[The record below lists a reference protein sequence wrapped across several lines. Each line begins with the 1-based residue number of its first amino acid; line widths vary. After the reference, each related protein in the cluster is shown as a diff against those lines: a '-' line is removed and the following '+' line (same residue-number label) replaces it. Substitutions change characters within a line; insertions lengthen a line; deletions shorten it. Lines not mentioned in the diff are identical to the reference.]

1 MKKKIIKRNLIAFL
15 MKISVIM
22 LLIVLGAGIT
32 YGRSGLAQE
41 LLKRTVTI
49 DAEQRDLKSV
59 LNQLEKSA
67 KVRFS
72 YVPTLVRDQKV
83 SLTMHN
89 QPLEEVLVKILRP
102 LRIQYSVSGNYIIL
116 NRDSNSNKP
125 IPTPSSSSSTN
136 ETTFVEEILPVDRTV
151 SGKVVDEKGVG
162 LPGVNILLK
171 GTTRGMS
178 TNADGNF
185 QMTVPDGVQ
194 TLVFSFVGYLP
205 KEAALSAQQTSL
217 NIQLEVD
224 QKALEEV
231 VVVGYGVQKKS
242 TLTGSVVSVSGK
254 DIVKSPAVN
263 VTNSLQGRLP
273 GVIATNR
280 TGEPGRDDAQILI
293 RGRSTFGNNQPLLV
307 IDGVPRPT
315 EGLGRIDPQS
325 IESITVLKDGAAAI
339 YGARAANGVILV
351 ETKRGVEGKPRFDFS
366 YNQGFSQPT
375 RILKLTDAVEHAL
388 ARNEAAVR
396 NGMTTMPFSNA
407 EIELFRNGSDPN
419 LYPNTD
425 WVKETL
431 KPWTPQN
438 KMNLTIN
445 GGSQRVLYFFNV
457 GMLNQDGHFVNN
469 PTNYKQYEVRANI
482 DANINSNMRVSLN
495 IAGRL
500 EKRMYPSTGTW
511 VNFVNILSALPT
523 IPARYPNGL
532 IAAGRLGENPLL
544 RDQVGYLSQERLPI
558 QSTLS
563 AQYKVPFIKGMTV
576 DASYSFDFTH
586 DFNKTFQKPYSYWQ
600 YVPATQD
607 YINVKSTFYA
617 NPSVQDYFGR
627 VFAQTYNLRLG
638 YAKTIGSHSID
649 AMVGAERAQN
659 SGNNFSASRRNFPT
673 TTLLDLNFGGSSLS
687 DLGNSGSS
695 FLTRRDNYFGRAG
708 YNYKE
713 KYLAEFLFRYD
724 GSPIFPED
732 KRYGFFPGASVGWVV
747 SQEPFMSSLSSVDR
761 LKVRAS
767 YGELGND
774 NISDAYAYLRT
785 YSIGR
790 SYNFGG
796 VDVLGLSPGVLP
808 NQNYT
813 WEVLKTI
820 NLGLEASLWKSKLGI
835 EFDIF
840 SQKRSSILAAR
851 QLSISDTYGF
861 SALPPEN
868 IGKVSNYGFELILSH
883 RNNIGGL
890 NYSAKGNISFARNKY
905 VYFDEV
911 PKAAEYQNQTGK
923 PIGAPLIWATG
934 GIYRTQEE
942 IDNSVHLPTAR
953 VGDVIYLDYNGDGV
967 INNNDQY
974 RLNKSETPE
983 IVFGMDM
990 SANYKDFDLNLF
1002 FQGQGNAVYFPGIT
1016 GLGGASNSAAFRA
1029 KDRWT
1034 PENPNG
1040 SMPRSGGNFPQ
1051 MSEFNMYK
1059 ATFVRLKTLEI
1070 GYRLPQKLLSKVG
1083 LSNLRVYTNAFNLFT
1098 LSSVSFMDPEGR
1110 GDGADLNSTRTDAN
1124 YYPQLKV
1131 FNFGVNLSF

>member
-375 RILKLTDAVEHAL
+375 RILKLTDA
-388 ARNEAAVR
+388 
-396 NGMTTMPFSNA
+396 
-407 EIELFRNGSDPN
+407 
-419 LYPNTD
+419 
-425 WVKETL
+425 
-431 KPWTPQN
+431 
-438 KMNLTIN
+438 
-445 GGSQRVLYFFNV
+445 
-457 GMLNQDGHFVNN
+457 
-469 PTNYKQYEVRANI
+469 
-482 DANINSNMRVSLN
+482 
-495 IAGRL
+495 
-500 EKRMYPSTGTW
+500 
-511 VNFVNILSALPT
+511 
-523 IPARYPNGL
+523 
-532 IAAGRLGENPLL
+532 
-544 RDQVGYLSQERLPI
+544 
-558 QSTLS
+558 
-563 AQYKVPFIKGMTV
+563 
-576 DASYSFDFTH
+576 
-586 DFNKTFQKPYSYWQ
+586 
-600 YVPATQD
+600 
-607 YINVKSTFYA
+607 
-617 NPSVQDYFGR
+617 
-627 VFAQTYNLRLG
+627 
-638 YAKTIGSHSID
+638 
-649 AMVGAERAQN
+649 
-659 SGNNFSASRRNFPT
+659 
-673 TTLLDLNFGGSSLS
+673 
-687 DLGNSGSS
+687 
-695 FLTRRDNYFGRAG
+695 
-708 YNYKE
+708 
-713 KYLAEFLFRYD
+713 
-724 GSPIFPED
+724 
-732 KRYGFFPGASVGWVV
+732 
-747 SQEPFMSSLSSVDR
+747 
-761 LKVRAS
+761 
-767 YGELGND
+767 
-774 NISDAYAYLRT
+774 
-785 YSIGR
+785 
-790 SYNFGG
+790 
-796 VDVLGLSPGVLP
+796 
-808 NQNYT
+808 
-813 WEVLKTI
+813 
-820 NLGLEASLWKSKLGI
+820 
-835 EFDIF
+835 
-840 SQKRSSILAAR
+840 
-851 QLSISDTYGF
+851 
-861 SALPPEN
+861 
-868 IGKVSNYGFELILSH
+868 
-883 RNNIGGL
+883 
-890 NYSAKGNISFARNKY
+890 
-905 VYFDEV
+905 
-911 PKAAEYQNQTGK
+911 
-923 PIGAPLIWATG
+923 
-934 GIYRTQEE
+934 
-942 IDNSVHLPTAR
+942 
-953 VGDVIYLDYNGDGV
+953 
-967 INNNDQY
+967 
-974 RLNKSETPE
+974 
-983 IVFGMDM
+983 
-990 SANYKDFDLNLF
+990 
-1002 FQGQGNAVYFPGIT
+1002 
-1016 GLGGASNSAAFRA
+1016 
-1029 KDRWT
+1029 
-1034 PENPNG
+1034 
-1040 SMPRSGGNFPQ
+1040 
-1051 MSEFNMYK
+1051 
-1059 ATFVRLKTLEI
+1059 
-1070 GYRLPQKLLSKVG
+1070 
-1083 LSNLRVYTNAFNLFT
+1083 
-1098 LSSVSFMDPEGR
+1098 
-1110 GDGADLNSTRTDAN
+1110 
-1124 YYPQLKV
+1124 
-1131 FNFGVNLSF
+1131 